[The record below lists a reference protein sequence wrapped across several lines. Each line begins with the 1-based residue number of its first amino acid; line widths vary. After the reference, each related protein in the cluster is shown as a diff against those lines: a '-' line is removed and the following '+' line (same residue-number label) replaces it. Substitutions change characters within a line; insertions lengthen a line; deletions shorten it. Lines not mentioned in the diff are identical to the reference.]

1 MRQNDH
7 LDDHYRPPHRMIF
20 THNRVKICDDKMYV
34 LSRVKIGSV
43 VITAFQRLKNQKTK
57 TTK

>member
-1 MRQNDH
+1 MRQNDR

-20 THNRVKICDDKMYV
+20 THDAIKNRDDKMYV